1 MSGCI
6 PIPFVN
12 LQVVQLVQRMAG
24 QLQSNKLQVVF
35 LINNYRE
42 VGKWNVH
49 YVSSLSC
56 VMPHDQGA
64 VLTLTLRF

>member
-1 MSGCI
+1 MYLFTYFVCERCTVRMSGCI
-6 PIPFVN
+6 PILFVN

-42 VGKWNVH
+42 VGNWNV
-49 YVSSLSC
+49 
-56 VMPHDQGA
+56 
-64 VLTLTLRF
+64 